1 VLRIEEIHDADVLRQ
16 VAVLLERENQRL
28 HDRLQQLTAELAQL
42 RGQDATAAQVHL
54 EFLKEL
60 LAQRER
66 ALFGDSSEKRPRSEA
81 GSGAALAPPA
91 PQHGHGPKAQPTLPL
106 VETFHTLP
114 EADRVCP
121 QCGGALTE
129 LAGQTEDAEEI
140 TVVERQFVLVQHR
153 RQKYRCR
160 CNGCV
165 ATAPGPLRLATR
177 PDVRGTR
184 YSPEFAVEVA
194 VSKYLDHAPLERQ
207 VRIMRREGL
216 TIDSQTLWDQL
227 ATLAGVLQPTYEALG
242 RYVLQSPIVGADETW
257 WRLMER
263 PAAKRWWVWS
273 VTRDDAVVYRILE
286 TRSQH
291 AARQILARYTGIV
304 MADGY
309 GAYDALTRAGP
320 GPGITLAHCWA
331 HVRRKFVEAE
341 PHYPEPCRVVLDLIG
356 QLYTVERAVLTRPAT
371 AGDDDGARAEILG
384 LRKQLRDERSR
395 PIVREIQKWALSQ
408 RVLPESSLG
417 KAIGY
422 LLGLRTGLTRFLDE
436 PRIPLDNNQTERGLR
451 GVVLGRRNH
460 YGSRSR
466 RGTEVAALFYSL
478 IESAKLCGVEPKRY
492 LLLAI
497 RAALA
502 DRTAVM
508 LPHDTLAGEWN
519 AVCPPIR
526 HVAN

>member
-1 VLRIEEIHDADVLRQ
+1 MLRIEEIHDADVLRQ

-42 RGQDATAAQVHL
+42 RGLDATAAQVHL

-66 ALFGDSSEKRPRSEA
+66 ALFGDSSEKRPRAEA
-81 GSGAALAPPA
+81 SAEPAPAPPG
-91 PQHGHGPKAQPTLPL
+91 PSRGHGPKPQPTIPL
-106 VETFHTLP
+106 VETMHTLP

-121 QCGGALTE
+121 QCGGRLTE

-140 TVVERQFVLVQHR
+140 TVVERQFVLVRHR

-177 PDVRGTR
+177 PDVRGAR

-207 VRIMRREGL
+207 VRIVQREGL

-242 RYVLQSPIVGADETW
+242 RYVLEAPIVGADETW
-257 WRLMER
+257 WRLMEK

-273 VTRDDAVVYRILE
+273 VTREDAVVYRILD

-291 AARQILARYTGIV
+291 AAREVLSGYTGIV

-309 GAYDALTRAGP
+309 GAYAALARAGP

-331 HVRRKFVEAE
+331 HVRRKFIEAE
-341 PHYPEPCRVVLDLIG
+341 PHYPEPCRLVLDLIG
-356 QLYTVERAVLTRPAT
+356 QLYAVEREAPAPS
-371 AGDDDGARAEILG
+371 APDADAILA
-384 LRKQLRDERSR
+384 LRGRLRHERSR
-395 PIVREIQKWALSQ
+395 PMVREIQTWALAQ

-422 LLGLRTGLTRFLDE
+422 LLGLWTGLTRFLDD
-436 PRIPLDNNQTERGLR
+436 PRIPLDNNLTERGLR
-451 GVVLGRRNH
+451 GIVIGRRNH

-478 IESAKLCGVEPKRY
+478 IESAKLAGVEPKRY
-492 LLLAI
+492 LLSAT

-502 DRTAVM
+502 ERTAVT
-508 LPHDTLAGEWN
+508 LPHALG
-519 AVCPPIR
+519 V
-526 HVAN
+526 